1 MAMPNTANK
10 PKVGVVVVTHEGAAD
25 ALVTAARA
33 LLGNLQGVAAVP
45 CAMADDFPTLVDKI
59 SRGCQL
65 VDEGAGV
72 VMLVDLHGSSPFHA
86 CMSLLDGTRAAEV
99 LCGVNLP
106 MLIKVATIDRTRQ
119 PPNQIAEALCDIG
132 RRSIRLGSELTGRV
146 SLNERSP

>member
-1 MAMPNTANK
+1 MTAMPNTTSK

-33 LLGNLQGVAAVP
+33 LLGNLEGVASVP
-45 CAMADDFPTLVDKI
+45 CAMSDDFPSLVDKI

-72 VMLVDLHGSSPFHA
+72 LLLVDLHGSSPFHA

-119 PPNQIAEALCDIG
+119 PPNQIAEALCEIG

-146 SLNERSP
+146 TINER